1 MNLSASNVS
10 PALVKPLPDII
21 VIDTC
26 VLISNVVRRLL
37 LRLVDNGLF
46 RPAWSPIIGD
56 EWRRNAARLWDASPD
71 DIQTQWG
78 DLQVAYPDADQGD
91 VSEFKEG
98 LKRSDPK
105 DWHVVAAAR
114 KVRERIGPASIAVVT
129 RNIKDFN
136 RAELRGLGLMLLDP
150 DELLT
155 RCWQQN
161 ADVVTSAL
169 LKIESDFEAVGRV
182 SGPID
187 EVLKRERL
195 FRLKRLLAIAAE
207 NTQQHEQ
214 VGENVVQV
222 EVDRQGG

>member
-1 MNLSASNVS
+1 MSHSSLPRSVA
-10 PALVKPLPDII
+10 KPVPDVI

-37 LRLVDNGLF
+37 LRLVDSGLF
-46 RPAWSPIIGD
+46 RPAWSPVIGD

-71 DIQTQWG
+71 DISAQWDG
-78 DLQVAYPDADQGD
+78 LQVDYPDADQGD
-91 VSEFKEG
+91 VSAFKAG

-114 KVRERIGPASIAVVT
+114 KARERVSAADIAVVT
-129 RNIKDFN
+129 RNVKDFN
-136 RAELRGLGLMLLDP
+136 RAELRGMGLTLLDP

-182 SGPID
+182 AGPLD

-195 FRLKRLLAIAAE
+195 FRLRRLLAIAAE
-207 NTQQHEQ
+207 NAQQHEQ
-214 VGENVVQV
+214 VGENIVQV

>member
-1 MNLSASNVS
+1 MSPSASNVS

-26 VLISNVVRRLL
+26 VLISNVVRRVL
-37 LRLVDNGLF
+37 LRLVDSGLF

-56 EWRRNAARLWDASPD
+56 EWCRNAARLWEASLE
-71 DIQTQWG
+71 DIQAQWG

-91 VSEFKEG
+91 ISEFKEG

-114 KVRERIGPASIAVVT
+114 KVRERIGPVNIAVVT

-136 RAELRGLGLMLLDP
+136 RAELRGFGLTLLDP

-161 ADVVTSAL
+161 ADAVASAL
-169 LKIESDFEAVGRV
+169 LKIEGDFEAVGRV

-195 FRLKRLLAIAAE
+195 FRLRRLLAIAAD
-207 NTQQHEQ
+207 NAQQHEQ
-214 VGENVVQV
+214 VGENVIQV
-222 EVDRQGG
+222 

>member
-1 MNLSASNVS
+1 MSRSSLPPGA
-10 PALVKPLPDII
+10 AKPVPDVI

-26 VLISNVVRRLL
+26 VLISNVVRRVL
-37 LRLVDNGLF
+37 LRLVDSGLF
-46 RPAWSPIIGD
+46 RPAWSPVIGD
-56 EWRRNAARLWDASPD
+56 EWCRNAARLWDANPD
-71 DIQTQWG
+71 DISAQW
-78 DLQVAYPDADQGD
+78 DELQVAYPDADQGD
-91 VSEFKEG
+91 VSAFKAG
-98 LKRSDPK
+98 LRRSDPK

-114 KVRERIGPASIAVVT
+114 KALERVGSADIAVVT

-136 RAELRGLGLMLLDP
+136 RAELRGLGLTLLDP

-155 RCWQQN
+155 LCWQQN

-169 LKIESDFEAVGRV
+169 LKIKSDFEAVGRV
-182 SGPID
+182 AGPLD

-195 FRLKRLLAIAAE
+195 FRLRRLLAIAAE
-207 NTQQHEQ
+207 NAQQHEQ